1 MKKVLILTCSTG
13 QGHNSCAAAIEEY
26 FKTRGVECDI
36 TDSMTFFSEGTAKF
50 ISWGHSFIYRHL
62 PWLFKWGYSFTK
74 RHKALLGE
82 NSPLCA
88 LLQRCS
94 ERLRDYIE
102 RGDFDTVICTHLFPA
117 IAITG
122 IQRNSP
128 VDVLAAFVFT
138 DYTAYPG
145 TEALAMDRYFVPDE
159 DNRKEC
165 LQLGLPEE
173 KVTVTGIPVR
183 QKFFAPID
191 KARAKQ
197 ALRLDAGKA
206 HLLVMCGSMGC
217 GPIKQLLKEIA
228 LALHGEANVTV
239 ICGTNNR
246 LFNQLRKKYEA
257 TPGVRVIG
265 YTRFVSLY
273 MDSADLFLT
282 KPGGISVT
290 EASAKALP
298 MAFINAVAGCEQYN
312 MDFFIRHGFAFTNTY
327 VKELAESCVTALR
340 GETQLL
346 EMSRDLQRHEWPN
359 GAKQV
364 FMELESSNENM
375 ENGRLYKAER
385 KDTEH
390 P

>member
-36 TDSMTFFSEGTAKF
+36 TDSLTFFSEGVAKF
-50 ISWGHSFIYRHL
+50 ISWGHSFIYRHI
-62 PWLFKWGYSFTK
+62 PWLFKWAYSFAK
-74 RHKALLGE
+74 RNKAVFGE
-82 NSPLCA
+82 SSVLCA
-88 LLQRCS
+88 MLRRCS

-102 RGDFDTVICTHLFPA
+102 RGGFDTVICTHLFPA

-145 TEALAMDRYFVPDE
+145 TETLAMDKYFVPDE
-159 DNRKEC
+159 DTRKEC
-165 LQLGLPEE
+165 LQLGLQEE
-173 KVTVTGIPVR
+173 KVTVTGIPVY
-183 QKFFAPID
+183 QKFFAPMD

-197 ALRLDAGKA
+197 ALRLDADKG

-217 GPIKQLLKEIA
+217 GPIKQLLKEIT
-228 LALHGEANVTV
+228 LGFHGEANITV
-239 ICGTNNR
+239 ICGTNSR
-246 LFNQLRKKYEA
+246 LFNRLRKKYEGA
-257 TPGVRVIG
+257 PGVRVVG
-265 YTRFVSLY
+265 YTRFIPLY

-298 MAFINAVAGCEQYN
+298 MAFVNAVAGCEQYN
-312 MDFFIRHGFAFTNTY
+312 MDYFIRHGFAFTRPS
-327 VKELAESCVTALR
+327 VKELATACVAALR
-340 GETQLL
+340 SETQLR
-346 EMSRDLQRHEWPN
+346 EMRQDLQSYVWPN
-359 GAKQV
+359 GAKRA
-364 FMELESSNENM
+364 FTELESS
-375 ENGRLYKAER
+375 K
-385 KDTEH
+385 
-390 P
+390 

>member
-36 TDSMTFFSEGTAKF
+36 MDSLTFFSEGAAKF

-62 PWLFKWGYSFTK
+62 PWLFKWGYSFSK
-74 RHKALLGE
+74 RHKAVLGE
-82 NSPLCA
+82 SSGLCA
-88 LLQRCS
+88 LLRCCS
-94 ERLRDYIE
+94 EKLRDYIE
-102 RGDFDTVICTHLFPA
+102 RGGFDTVICTHLFPA

-128 VDVLAAFVFT
+128 VDVLTAFVFT

-145 TEALAMDRYFVPDE
+145 AEALAMDYYFVPDE
-159 DNRKEC
+159 DTRKEC

-173 KVTVTGIPVR
+173 KVTVTGIPVH
-183 QKFFAPID
+183 QKFFASMD

-197 ALRLDAGKA
+197 ALHLETGKG

-217 GPIKQLLKEIA
+217 GPLKQLLKEIA
-228 LALHGEANVTV
+228 LGLHGEANVTV
-239 ICGTNNR
+239 ICGTNSR
-246 LFNQLRKKYEA
+246 LFNRLRKKYEG
-257 TPGVRVIG
+257 TPGVRITG
-265 YTRFVSLY
+265 YTRFIPLY

-298 MAFINAVAGCEQYN
+298 MAFVNAVAGCEQYN
-312 MDFFIRHGFAFTNTY
+312 MDFFTRHGFAFTQPS
-327 VKELAESCVTALR
+327 VKELAGLCVAALR
-340 GETQLL
+340 SETRLR
-346 EMSRDLQRHEWPN
+346 EMRQDLKSHAWPN
-359 GAKQV
+359 GAKRV
-364 FMELESSNENM
+364 FAELESS
-375 ENGRLYKAER
+375 K
-385 KDTEH
+385 
-390 P
+390 